1 MLMPQMID
9 ALNRHSVAAI
19 QQLERHAAQI
29 NQLQPLLETMNA
41 AATDFAPMAG
51 GGFALRIAAPAYW
64 QAHRDE
70 LDALL
75 HDYDITDTIDG
86 VGGWLCMH
94 RNAPIWFKFTFSAPA
109 QVVAA

>member
-51 GGFALRIAAPAYW
+51 GGFAMRIAAPPTGMSTAQSW
-64 QAHRDE
+64 KRCCT
-70 LDALL
+70 
-75 HDYDITDTIDG
+75 ITTSPR
-86 VGGWLCMH
+86 H
-94 RNAPIWFKFTFSAPA
+94 
-109 QVVAA
+109 